1 MNSIVIGDVH
11 GCGEELEELLEFLL
25 ERDPSVRIRLVGDL
39 LTKGPEPARVV
50 RVLDRLRASG
60 VDVASVCGNHDLRLF
75 TAFVRLGIGRPLA
88 SLRGTERATIERLIA
103 TGGLA
108 SARRLMSETV
118 DRTRCT
124 AGAAT
129 VVHAGIDPVRG
140 LHGTSDHELV
150 HRKARSGRRHWWKDY
165 DGDDGLIVVGHKP
178 MRSPLRVTRD
188 HRPIVVN
195 VDTGCVNGGRLSA
208 YHVEEDAFISVES
221 RQSRTRR
228 RGMRLESPD
237 SLDRPVGLAG

>member
-39 LTKGPEPARVV
+39 LTKGPEPAKVV
-50 RVLDRLRASG
+50 RVLDRLQASG

-75 TAFVRLGIGRPLA
+75 TAFVRLGVGRPLT
-88 SLRGTERATIERLIA
+88 SLRGTERKTIERLIA
-103 TGGLA
+103 TGALA
-108 SARRLMSETV
+108 PARRLMSETV
-118 DRTRCT
+118 DRTHCV

-140 LHGTSDHELV
+140 LRGTSGHELI

-165 DGDDGLIVVGHKP
+165 DGSDGLIVVGHKP
-178 MRSPLRVTRD
+178 MRSPLRVTRG
-188 HRPIVVN
+188 HRPIVIN

-221 RQSRTRR
+221 RQSRSRR
-228 RGMRLESPD
+228 RGLRLKSPD